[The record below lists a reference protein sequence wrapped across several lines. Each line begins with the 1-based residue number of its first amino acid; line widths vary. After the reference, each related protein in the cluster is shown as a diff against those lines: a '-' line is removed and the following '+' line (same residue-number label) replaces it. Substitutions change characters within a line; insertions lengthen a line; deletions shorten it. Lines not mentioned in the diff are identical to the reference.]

1 MPSLIRGVS
10 RCHQSGDGI
19 EAIEVANHFY
29 LTFWSPGNREVVF
42 YLIAYYVKSV
52 YHLDASESR

>member
-10 RCHQSGDGI
+10 RWHQSGDGI

-29 LTFWSPGNREVVF
+29 LTFWSHGNREVVF
-42 YLIAYYVKSV
+42 YFDCILREECIS
-52 YHLDASESR
+52 S